1 MKKTGQTIQVAFTY
15 MGTIVG
21 AGFASGQEILQFF
34 TKYGWLAAITIAI
47 ASVLFIW
54 LGTKLM
60 VMAGESRTS
69 SYEDFNKLLLGNR
82 LGEWISLFMLVVLFG
97 ISTVMLAGAGTLFAE
112 QLHMSYQAGLLVTM
126 LLAYAVIAGGI
137 RAIVAVNVVVVPLM
151 LALTVV
157 IVLTTAQLPGADNWL
172 RLTSD
177 HPLASVWLS
186 PLLYVAFNLAT
197 AQAVLVPLGATIR
210 DKSVLYRG
218 GLLGGLGI
226 GIMLLAGHVAMA
238 AYMPGIAQFEIPMS
252 HIVGRLGIVMQL
264 VYAII
269 IFGEIFTTYVADVY
283 GLTLQLEQ
291 RTGIGKYAIIA
302 LTLGAGYVVSQF
314 GFGNLLSL
322 LYPLF
327 GAVSLLWFGLMLLRR
342 RSA

>member
-186 PLLYVAFNLAT
+186 PLLYVSFNLAT

-302 LTLGAGYVVSQF
+302 ITLGAGYVVSQF

-342 RSA
+342 RTA

>member
-1 MKKTGQTIQVAFTY
+1 MKKTGQTLQVAFTY

-60 VMAGESRTS
+60 VMAGESRTA

-157 IVLTTAQLPGADNWL
+157 IVLTTAQLPGAGNWL

-177 HPLASVWLS
+177 HPLPSVWLS

-210 DKSVLYRG
+210 DRSVLYRG
-218 GLLGGLGI
+218 GLIGGLGI

-252 HIVGRLGIVMQL
+252 HIVGRLGIIMQL

-291 RTGIGKYAIIA
+291 RTGFGKYTIIA
-302 LTLGAGYVVSQF
+302 VTLGAGYVVSQF

-342 RSA
+342 RTA